1 MSSSCNQ
8 ADLDKGIVCLTL
20 GQGIGLSMDMEAGL
34 ISVIALVG
42 VFILIF
48 VSRSSVVTSANCIVM
63 QVKAYRRGK
72 LVRGPMDVFL
82 VSLQIIREHLWIL
95 IPTVTACA
103 VLIRYYYGAGKSNKY
118 QVDSRW

>member
-1 MSSSCNQ
+1 MSNTCTQ

-20 GQGIGLSMDMEAGL
+20 SQGIGLSMDAEAGL

-48 VSRSSVVTSANCIVM
+48 VSHNSVVTSANCIVM
-63 QVKAYRRGK
+63 QVKAYHRGK
-72 LVRGPMDVFL
+72 LVLGPMDVFL
-82 VSLQIIREHLWIL
+82 VSLQIVREHLWII

-103 VLIRYYYGAGKSNKY
+103 ILIRYYYGAGQSNKY
-118 QVDSRW
+118 QVDS